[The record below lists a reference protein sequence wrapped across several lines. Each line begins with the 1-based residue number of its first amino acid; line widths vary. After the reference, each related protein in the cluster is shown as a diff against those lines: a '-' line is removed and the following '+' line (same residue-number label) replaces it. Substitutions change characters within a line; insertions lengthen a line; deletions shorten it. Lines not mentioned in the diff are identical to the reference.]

1 MSYIPLTDDIA
12 VAPQLRLE
20 DLDAIAAAG
29 YKAVINNR
37 PDGESPDQP
46 PQEAIAARAAELGL
60 EYRFVPVISGQFAP
74 QDVAAF
80 RTALDELA
88 GPVVAFCRSG
98 TRSSVLW
105 ALANAGRMPEDEIIA
120 IAGQAGYDLSA
131 LRGRLD
137 GHGH

>member
-1 MSYIPLTDDIA
+1 MTHIRLTDDIA
-12 VAPQLRLE
+12 VAPQLQLE
-20 DLDAIAAAG
+20 DLDAVAAAG

-46 PQEAIAARAAELGL
+46 PQEAVAARAAELGL

-80 RTALDELA
+80 RAALDELN

-105 ALANAGRMPEDEIIA
+105 ALANAGRLPEDDIIA
-120 IAGQAGYDLSA
+120 IAAQAGYDLSA

-137 GHGH
+137 GHGN

>member
-1 MSYIPLTDDIA
+1 MPHIPLTDDIA

-20 DLDAIAAAG
+20 DLDAIAQAG

-46 PQEAIAARAAELGL
+46 LQEAIAARAAELGL
-60 EYRFVPVISGQFAP
+60 EYRFVPVVSGQFTP
-74 QDVAAF
+74 EDVAAF
-80 RTALDELA
+80 RAALDALD

-105 ALANAGRMPEDEIIA
+105 ALANAGRMPEDDIIA
-120 IAGQAGYDLSA
+120 IAARAGYDLSA

-137 GHGH
+137 RS